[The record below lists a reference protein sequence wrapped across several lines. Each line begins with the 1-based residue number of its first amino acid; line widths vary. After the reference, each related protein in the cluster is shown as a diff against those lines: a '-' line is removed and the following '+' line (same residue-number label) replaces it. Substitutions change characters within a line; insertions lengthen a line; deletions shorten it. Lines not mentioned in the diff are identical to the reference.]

1 VSDSERENPYLIKLR
16 RLWKG
21 TLYICVVALF
31 VAVVVTTLV
40 LLGWQSSLLALGL
53 LALSQVFRYVAS
65 EVDRIGWVL
74 RLQSDDENQGQ
85 STTRLR
91 RALLVLL
98 IILVQLPNIAL
109 VAFVIYEDVG
119 IDWSFAYFVTLV
131 VIEILFQ
138 EIRRVNQSVAYREAS
153 YGLPDRSP
161 LMVGAHDGLKHES
174 RDAILV
180 DRLDRLEKLVDEGK
194 ISRKSFEKARDRY
207 WVRHVM
213 ESRE

>member
-1 VSDSERENPYLIKLR
+1 MSDTERENPYLIKLR

-74 RLQSDDENQGQ
+74 RLQNDSENQEQ

-91 RALLVLL
+91 RTLLVLL
-98 IILVQLPNIAL
+98 IILVQLPNFAL
-109 VAFVIYEDVG
+109 LVYVVYGDVG
-119 IDWSFAYFVTLV
+119 LYWSLAYFATLS

-138 EIRRVNQSVAYREAS
+138 EIRRVNRRVAYREAS

-161 LMVGAHDGLKHES
+161 LNVGPHEGSKHES
-174 RDAILV
+174 QDAILL

-194 ISRKSFEKARDRY
+194 ISRKSFEKARDKY